1 MKFKIAAISLTS
13 TPNRVENIKQ
23 AEKSVREAAAEG
35 ASWVSL
41 PEMIAY
47 LGDYQNIWNEAD
59 EERGRLYQHF
69 SSLAKEL
76 KIVLFAGTWG
86 ERPLS
91 SEHLLNQKVFNTLH
105 VFGRNGEL
113 LGKYRKVHLFSLKD
127 ENGGFIHSE
136 PDGYLP
142 GKSFESIVIDGL
154 RVHLAICYDLRFPEM
169 FATLQK
175 LGPADILM
183 APSAFTKATGE
194 RHWELLCRSRAID
207 LQAWVV
213 APNQVGVHHGIK
225 ESFGHSY
232 IIDPWGTIL
241 TDSGK
246 QPGIVYAEI
255 NTDHLHTFRMRL
267 PVLAN
272 KRPDLYK

>member
-1 MKFKIAAISLTS
+1 MILKIAAISLTS
-13 TPNRVENIKQ
+13 TPNRSENIRA
-23 AEKSVREAAAEG
+23 AESAVREAATHG
-35 ASWVSL
+35 ASWVAL
-41 PEMIAY
+41 PEMISY
-47 LGDYQNIWNEAD
+47 LGDYKNIWLEAED
-59 EERGRLYQHF
+59 ERGELFLRF

-76 KIVLFAGTWG
+76 NIVLFAGTWG
-86 ERPLS
+86 ERPAGQNEAS
-91 SEHLLNQKVFNTLH
+91 QKVYNTLH

-113 LGKYRKVHLFSLKD
+113 LAKYRKVHLFSLKNEKGD
-127 ENGGFIHSE
+127 LTHSE

-142 GKSFESIVIDGL
+142 GNSFESVVIDGL

-175 LGPADILM
+175 LGPCDVLM

-213 APNQVGVHHGIK
+213 APNQVGVHHGSK

-241 TDSGK
+241 ADSGK
-246 QPGIVYAEI
+246 LPGIIYSEI
-255 NTDHLHTFRMRL
+255 QLNHLHTFRMRL
-267 PVLAN
+267 PVLSN

>member
-1 MKFKIAAISLTS
+1 
-13 TPNRVENIKQ
+13 
-23 AEKSVREAAAEG
+23 
-35 ASWVSL
+35 
-41 PEMIAY
+41 
-47 LGDYQNIWNEAD
+47 
-59 EERGRLYQHF
+59 
-69 SSLAKEL
+69 
-76 KIVLFAGTWG
+76 LFAGTWG
-86 ERPLS
+86 ERPAQQNEAS
-91 SEHLLNQKVFNTLH
+91 QKVYNTLH

-113 LGKYRKVHLFSLKD
+113 LAKYRKVHLFSLKNEKGD
-127 ENGGFIHSE
+127 LTHSE

-142 GKSFESIVIDGL
+142 GNSFQSVVIDGL

-175 LGPADILM
+175 LGPCDVLM

-213 APNQVGVHHGIK
+213 APNQVGVHHGSK

-241 TDSGK
+241 ADSGK
-246 QPGIVYAEI
+246 LPGIIYSEI
-255 NTDHLHTFRMRL
+255 HLNHLHTFRMRL
-267 PVLAN
+267 PVLSN